1 MVVGKRGMNFNI
13 YNRISVSVIIS
24 GICILLAAQGSVYGN
39 TGKDITLK
47 LENAEFVPQNETA
60 NYQININVNY
70 SVSDSTLVG
79 KEINAVMK
87 VHSSN
92 GSVVKTTSFPLG
104 FTANSTGIAELLTN
118 IPKSAAQNII
128 TETVFTDFNKTNV
141 LSNTIQTAPHIDKLI
156 KSSDITPSVIANS
169 S

>member
-1 MVVGKRGMNFNI
+1 MVFNN
-13 YNRISVSVIIS
+13 YNRTSVSVIIS
-24 GICILLAAQGSVYGN
+24 GICILLTVQGSVYGY
-39 TGKDITLK
+39 TGKEITLK
-47 LENAEFVPQNETA
+47 LGNAEFVPQNGTA
-60 NYQININVNY
+60 DYQIGINVNY
-70 SVSDSTLVG
+70 SVSDPTLVG

-87 VHSSN
+87 VHSSD
-92 GSVVKTTSFPLG
+92 GSVVKTTG

-118 IPKSAAQNII
+118 IPKSAAQNIT

-141 LSNTIQTAPHIDKLI
+141 LSNTIQTPPHIDKLI

>member
-1 MVVGKRGMNFNI
+1 MVFNN
-13 YNRISVSVIIS
+13 YNRTSVSVIIS
-24 GICILLAAQGSVYGN
+24 GICILLTVQGSVYGY
-39 TGKDITLK
+39 TGKEITLK
-47 LENAEFVPQNETA
+47 LGNAEFVPQNGTA
-60 NYQININVNY
+60 DYQIGINVNY
-70 SVSDSTLVG
+70 SVSDPTLVG

-87 VHSSN
+87 VHSSD

-118 IPKSAAQNII
+118 IPKSAAQNIT

-141 LSNTIQTAPHIDKLI
+141 LSNTIQTPPHIDKLI

>member
-1 MVVGKRGMNFNI
+1 MVFNN
-13 YNRISVSVIIS
+13 YNRTSVSVIIS
-24 GICILLAAQGSVYGN
+24 GICILLTVQGSVYGY
-39 TGKDITLK
+39 TGKEITLK
-47 LENAEFVPQNETA
+47 LGNAEFVPQNGTA
-60 NYQININVNY
+60 DYQIGINVNY
-70 SVSDSTLVG
+70 SVSDPTLVG

-87 VHSSN
+87 VHSSD

-118 IPKSAAQNII
+118 IPKSAAQNIT
-128 TETVFTDFNKTNV
+128 TETVFTDLNKTNV
-141 LSNTIQTAPHIDKLI
+141 LSNTIQTPPHIDKLI